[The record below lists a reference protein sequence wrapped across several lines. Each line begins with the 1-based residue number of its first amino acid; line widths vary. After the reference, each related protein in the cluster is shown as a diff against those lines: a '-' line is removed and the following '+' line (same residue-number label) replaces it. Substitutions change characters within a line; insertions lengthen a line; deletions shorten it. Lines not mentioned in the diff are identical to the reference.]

1 MIFDKS
7 SKNLN
12 VNEANII
19 NIKFVNENIKI
30 TCYIDYIEHHSI
42 SDSEIKFAHNF
53 EETFEDRFIS
63 LCKNFK
69 TNIHVF
75 NIHSRGKDDNGLYYL
90 NYFYTTF
97 SNITGSYFKIEGR
110 IFDINPSNILN
121 ESFKDNIFNFIE
133 ETITKNKIK

>member
-7 SKNLN
+7 LNSVN
-12 VNEANII
+12 VNEANIS
-19 NIKFVNENIKI
+19 NIKFENENVKI
-30 TCYIDYIEHHSI
+30 TCYIDYVEYHSM

-53 EETFEDRFIS
+53 EEKFEDRFAS

-69 TNIHVF
+69 TNTHVF

-97 SNITGSYFKIEGR
+97 SNIVGSYFKIEGR

-133 ETITKNKIK
+133 ETIIKNTSK